1 MKVRVS
7 ERVETI
13 IEQSIEGQK
22 LADELE
28 EKLRSQGAF
37 RGRRED
43 TKNIVLAA
51 EYHMNVQK
59 VRIRS
64 ERSNT

>member
-13 IEQSIEGQK
+13 IEQSVEGKK

-37 RGRRED
+37 KGRRED
-43 TKNIVLAA
+43 TGNIILAA

-59 VRIRS
+59 VRKD
-64 ERSNT
+64 

>member
-1 MKVRVS
+1 MKIRVS

-13 IEQSIEGQK
+13 IEQSVEGKK

-43 TKNIVLAA
+43 TENIVLAA

-59 VRIRS
+59 VRKD
-64 ERSNT
+64 